1 MKRLP
6 INQDERMFLKSIE
19 NNAMLLLLMFKI
31 YPTPINADS
40 LAFDMKWD
48 ARKAKRQLDDLSSD
62 GFTALMKGQGYVLTA
77 IAYRQV
83 MEFFGNLIA
92 LPFEAQA
99 LAQGIQAQAQQAL
112 EANAGSSLV
121 ESVIKNFSQNP
132 STHSARALVVVE
144 DSLTT
149 SFKTDSSTTPLV
161 AQNARAALP
170 TTEVILAA
178 SPILFGMPG
187 VVRGQ
192 LEIETI
198 DPLAALAVM
207 AHCYSMRKT
216 AKNPK
221 GLFAPAGLAYKML
234 AEGRAP
240 RAEFLDEPLEHLPD
254 DYLQKIGMLAEEK
267 IELEV
272 ISESEIESTPAIVTQ
287 SIKPDALA
295 VTAWDSVK
303 EQLSFEM
310 NRPSFDNWVAS
321 SRALQF
327 DGHEL
332 TVGVCNAYT
341 RDWLESRLE
350 STVNRLLIG
359 ILNKENVSVKFVVAD
374 IEIDEGDDE

>member
-48 ARKAKRQLDDLSSD
+48 ARKARRQLDDLSSD

-77 IAYRQV
+77 IARRQV

-99 LAQGIQAQAQQAL
+99 LAQGSQVQAQQAL
-112 EANAGSSLV
+112 EANAGQSLV

-132 STHSARALVVVE
+132 STHSACALVVE

-161 AQNARAALP
+161 AQNARAAFP
-170 TTEVILAA
+170 TTEAILAA

-234 AEGRAP
+234 SEGRAP
-240 RAEFLDEPLEHLPD
+240 RAEFIDEPLGYLPD
-254 DYLQKIGMLAEEK
+254 DYLQKIGMQAEEK
-267 IELEV
+267 IDLEV
-272 ISESEIESTPAIVTQ
+272 IPESEIEITPAIVTQ

-321 SRALQF
+321 SQALQF
-327 DGHEL
+327 DGSEL

-359 ILNKENVSVKFVVAD
+359 ILNKENVSVKFVVAE
-374 IEIDEGDDE
+374 IETDDE

>member
-31 YPTPINADS
+31 YPAPINADS

-77 IAYRQV
+77 IARRQV

-99 LAQGIQAQAQQAL
+99 LAQGSQVQAQQAL

-132 STHSARALVVVE
+132 STHSARALVVE
-144 DSLTT
+144 DSLTA
-149 SFKTDSSTTPLV
+149 SFKTDSSTTPLE
-161 AQNARAALP
+161 AQNVRENFP
-170 TTEVILAA
+170 TTEAILAA

-192 LEIETI
+192 LDIETI
-198 DPLAALAVM
+198 DPLVALAVM

-234 AEGRAP
+234 SEGREP
-240 RAEFLDEPLEHLPD
+240 RAEFLDEPLGYLPD
-254 DYLQKIGMLAEEK
+254 DYLQKIGMQAEEK

-272 ISESEIESTPAIVTQ
+272 ISESESEITPAIVTQ

-321 SRALQF
+321 SQALQF

-359 ILNKENVSVKFVVAD
+359 ILNKENVSVKFVVA
-374 IEIDEGDDE
+374 EIDVQEDEDE

>member
-31 YPTPINADS
+31 YPAPINADS

-77 IAYRQV
+77 IARRQV

-99 LAQGIQAQAQQAL
+99 LAQGSQVQAQQAL

-132 STHSARALVVVE
+132 STHSARALVVE
-144 DSLTT
+144 DSLTA
-149 SFKTDSSTTPLV
+149 SFITDSSTTPLE
-161 AQNARAALP
+161 AQNVRENFP
-170 TTEVILAA
+170 TTEAILAA

-192 LEIETI
+192 LDIETI
-198 DPLAALAVM
+198 DPLVALAVM

-234 AEGRAP
+234 SEGREP
-240 RAEFLDEPLEHLPD
+240 RAEFLDEPLGYLPD
-254 DYLQKIGMLAEEK
+254 DYLQKIGMQAEEK

-272 ISESEIESTPAIVTQ
+272 ISESESEITPAIVTQ

-295 VTAWDSVK
+295 MTAWDSVK

-321 SRALQF
+321 SQALQF
-327 DGHEL
+327 DGSEL

-359 ILNKENVSVKFVVAD
+359 ILNKENVSVKFVVAE
-374 IEIDEGDDE
+374 IEIDEDNDE

>member
-31 YPTPINADS
+31 YPAPINADS

-77 IAYRQV
+77 IARRQV

-99 LAQGIQAQAQQAL
+99 LAQGSQVQAQQAL

-132 STHSARALVVVE
+132 STHSARALVVE
-144 DSLTT
+144 DSLTA
-149 SFKTDSSTTPLV
+149 SFKTDSSTTPLE
-161 AQNARAALP
+161 AQNVRENFP
-170 TTEVILAA
+170 TTEAILAA

-192 LEIETI
+192 LDIETI
-198 DPLAALAVM
+198 DPLVALAVM

-234 AEGRAP
+234 SEGREP
-240 RAEFLDEPLEHLPD
+240 RAEFLDEPLGYLPD
-254 DYLQKIGMLAEEK
+254 DYLQKIGMQAEEK

-272 ISESEIESTPAIVTQ
+272 ISESESEITPAIVTQ

-295 VTAWDSVK
+295 MTAWDSVK

-321 SRALQF
+321 SQALQF
-327 DGHEL
+327 DGSEL

-359 ILNKENVSVKFVVAD
+359 ILNKENVSVKFVVAE
-374 IEIDEGDDE
+374 IEIDEDNDE

>member
-31 YPTPINADS
+31 YPAPINADS

-77 IAYRQV
+77 IARRQV

-99 LAQGIQAQAQQAL
+99 LAQGSQVQAQQAL

-132 STHSARALVVVE
+132 STHSARALVVE

-149 SFKTDSSTTPLV
+149 SFKTDSSTTSLV
-161 AQNARAALP
+161 AQNVRENFP
-170 TTEVILAA
+170 TTEAILAA

-192 LEIETI
+192 LDIETI
-198 DPLAALAVM
+198 DPLVALAVM

-234 AEGRAP
+234 SEGREP
-240 RAEFLDEPLEHLPD
+240 RAEFLDEPLGYLPD
-254 DYLQKIGMLAEEK
+254 DYLQKIGMQAEEK

-272 ISESEIESTPAIVTQ
+272 ISESESEITPAIVTQ

-295 VTAWDSVK
+295 MTAWDSVK

-321 SRALQF
+321 SQALQF
-327 DGHEL
+327 DGSEL

-359 ILNKENVSVKFVVAD
+359 ILNKENVSVKFVVAE
-374 IEIDEGDDE
+374 IEIDEDNDE

>member
-31 YPTPINADS
+31 YPAPINADS

-77 IAYRQV
+77 IARRQV

-99 LAQGIQAQAQQAL
+99 LAQGSQVQAQQAL

-132 STHSARALVVVE
+132 STHSARALVVE

-149 SFKTDSSTTPLV
+149 SFKTDSSTTTLE
-161 AQNARAALP
+161 AQNARAAFP
-170 TTEVILAA
+170 TTEAILAA

-192 LEIETI
+192 LDIETI
-198 DPLAALAVM
+198 DPLVALAVM

-234 AEGRAP
+234 SEGREP
-240 RAEFLDEPLEHLPD
+240 RAEFLDEPLGYLPD
-254 DYLQKIGMLAEEK
+254 DYLQKIGMQAEEK

-272 ISESEIESTPAIVTQ
+272 ISESESEITPAIVTQ

-295 VTAWDSVK
+295 MTAWDSVK

-321 SRALQF
+321 SQALQF
-327 DGHEL
+327 DGSEL

-359 ILNKENVSVKFVVAD
+359 ILNKENVSVKFVVAE
-374 IEIDEGDDE
+374 IEIDEDNDE